1 MTPFPRLA
9 PLLLTGTLLLVG
21 GCSIIGG
28 PKQPSTLYA
37 PEPRIQ
43 PDPAWP
49 AASWSLSLAHNSE
62 PRMMDSGRIV
72 VSPVAGEL
80 QVYRGAGWVRAPGL
94 MVEDAVLQTLEDSG
108 KLPAVARQ
116 GSGIAADYRL
126 WLEVRQFKADYAG
139 GTLPTAVIEVNA
151 KLLHLQDAT
160 IIGNRTF
167 RQEQPAATAEVP
179 QVADAFA
186 LALGAI
192 GRDLAGWTLQTGQA
206 HETLP
211 HR

>member
-9 PLLLTGTLLLVG
+9 PLLLGAALLLIG

-28 PKQPSTLYA
+28 SKQPSILYA

-43 PDPAWP
+43 ADPSWP

-80 QVYRGAGWVRAPGL
+80 QVYRGAGWVRAPGE
-94 MVEDAVLQTLEDSG
+94 MVEDAVLRTLEDSG
-108 KLPAVARQ
+108 KIPAVARQ

-139 GTLPTAVIEVNA
+139 NPLPTAVIEVNA
-151 KLLHLQDAT
+151 KLLHLQDAA

-167 RQEQPAATAEVP
+167 RQEQPATSADVT

-192 GRDLAGWTLQTGQA
+192 GHDLAGWTLQTGQA
-206 HETLP
+206 HEKLP